1 MKKIIK
7 LIKIT
12 LLSLIIF
19 SLSSCDIFESFL
31 FNIPLKFQFESSGS
45 SLSDDGSA
53 CLEDDET
60 FDDVKDKINSITF
73 VEGYIAVL
81 EVSPENIQGDVIIK
95 GYSGTS
101 AAGQLLFQQT
111 LNDVRPADYG
121 PESPFKLTLDEAQIQ
136 AVNVYLAD
144 ETNPRC
150 FYGTME
156 VIDIQNGNP
165 SNTIILRL
173 DLLFKVDAD
182 LN

>member
-1 MKKIIK
+1 MKKFIT

-19 SLSSCDIFESFL
+19 TLSSCDIFESFL

-60 FDDVKDKINSITF
+60 FKDVQDKINSITF

-81 EVSPENIQGDVIIK
+81 EVSPENIQGDVVIK
-95 GYSGTS
+95 GYGGTS
-101 AAGQLLFQQT
+101 SAGQLLFQQT

-121 PESPFKLTLDEAQIQ
+121 PETPFKLTLDEAQIQ
-136 AVNVYLAD
+136 VVNVYLA
-144 ETNPRC
+144 ENGSRC

-156 VIDIQNGNP
+156 VTDIQNGNP
-165 SNTIILRL
+165 SNAIVLRL